1 MLFAMAKLRRNQT
14 HSKLFAK
21 FFSNL
26 LRLPFQ
32 FATRQDNPLK
42 ICRKSN
48 KIKHSFQLDDIAPA
62 GIHNVKIQHL
72 LQKSVVDVWLI
83 RKFVV
88 PLQIINNNVYMNQ
101 ETVIMEVSE
110 EEAELLAAI
119 RNYNKS
125 FPDGYPQLL
134 WYAQEL
140 FDNIIRQPY
149 I

>member
-1 MLFAMAKLRRNQT
+1 
-14 HSKLFAK
+14 
-21 FFSNL
+21 
-26 LRLPFQ
+26 
-32 FATRQDNPLK
+32 
-42 ICRKSN
+42 
-48 KIKHSFQLDDIAPA
+48 
-62 GIHNVKIQHL
+62 
-72 LQKSVVDVWLI
+72 
-83 RKFVV
+83 
-88 PLQIINNNVYMNQ
+88 
-101 ETVIMEVSE
+101 MEVSE

>member
-1 MLFAMAKLRRNQT
+1 
-14 HSKLFAK
+14 
-21 FFSNL
+21 
-26 LRLPFQ
+26 
-32 FATRQDNPLK
+32 
-42 ICRKSN
+42 
-48 KIKHSFQLDDIAPA
+48 
-62 GIHNVKIQHL
+62 
-72 LQKSVVDVWLI
+72 
-83 RKFVV
+83 
-88 PLQIINNNVYMNQ
+88 MNQ

-134 WYAQEL
+134 WYAQDV

>member
-1 MLFAMAKLRRNQT
+1 MVNTKICST
-14 HSKLFAK
+14 FAK
-21 FFSNL
+21 SY
-26 LRLPFQ
+26 
-32 FATRQDNPLK
+32 
-42 ICRKSN
+42 I
-48 KIKHSFQLDDIAPA
+48 
-62 GIHNVKIQHL
+62 
-72 LQKSVVDVWLI
+72 
-83 RKFVV
+83 
-88 PLQIINNNVYMNQ
+88 NVYMNQ